1 MPRKQSPSQLAQ
13 VRTGM
18 TLSRRSTF
26 PPVLQAYHSGLGPT
40 GGINSFLQTPPQWKA
55 VSRGSAKDSIKKVAD
70 RKKNEDSSAGV
81 RLLLRNERQLEL
93 KKKAKV
99 NVYTPFY
106 NNSQVTYQET
116 FFCLTLCLT
125 ADWYYIH
132 LFCVQRAEGMLKSWD
147 ALHQKERD
155 EKCCFLQQ
163 KVKLQHDLIAKAD
176 QLSEEIRAKAMEE
189 QQEVSG
195 HLALSL

>member
-1 MPRKQSPSQLAQ
+1 
-13 VRTGM
+13 M

-55 VSRGSAKDSIKKVAD
+55 SMVMSRGSAKDSIKKVAD

-106 NNSQVTYQET
+106 NNSQVRIKRH
-116 FFCLTLCLT
+116 F
-125 ADWYYIH
+125 YI
-132 LFCVQRAEGMLKSWD
+132 
-147 ALHQKERD
+147 
-155 EKCCFLQQ
+155 
-163 KVKLQHDLIAKAD
+163 
-176 QLSEEIRAKAMEE
+176 
-189 QQEVSG
+189 
-195 HLALSL
+195 